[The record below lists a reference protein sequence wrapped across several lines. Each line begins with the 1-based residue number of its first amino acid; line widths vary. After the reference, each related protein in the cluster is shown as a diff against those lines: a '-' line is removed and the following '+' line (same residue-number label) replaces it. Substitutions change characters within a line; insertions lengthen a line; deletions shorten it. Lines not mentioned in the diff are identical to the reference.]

1 MEVNSIAKVG
11 KTLALFAFLAMVAI
25 GAGLVIAWYM
35 GNRGVVAPAKPVEPV
50 QIQPPPT
57 EPSTTIPTKVP
68 VRDPGRLPA
77 EQHWTNPPPEADSR
91 PWEERLDGILVGTVA
106 TEANDKSDAIL
117 KLMAVAPEDAQVE
130 LSQHLINMTQD
141 DHYDGVAGLLTN
153 AATQTSVATVL
164 MNDLL
169 NRRNSL
175 KLPMLLAIA
184 RDDQHPLK
192 DQARDMLE
200 LFLQADYS
208 TNWDQW
214 QAAVDD
220 WLQQNP

>member
-1 MEVNSIAKVG
+1 MEVNSIAKMG

-35 GNRGVVAPAKPVEPV
+35 GNRGVVAPVKQVELLPLPPPVEP
-50 QIQPPPT
+50 PT
-57 EPSTTIPTKVP
+57 PIPAKVA
-68 VRDPGRLPA
+68 VRDPGRQPP
-77 EQHWTNPPPEADSR
+77 EQVWTNPAPEADSR
-91 PWEERLDGILVGTVA
+91 PWEERLDDILVGSA
-106 TEANDKSDAIL
+106 AISANDKSDAIL
-117 KLMAVAPEDAQVE
+117 KLMSSAPDDAQVE
-130 LSQHLINMTQD
+130 LTQHLINMTQD
-141 DHYDGVAGLLTN
+141 DHYDGVSGLLTN
-153 AATQTSVATVL
+153 AATQTGVATVL

-169 NRRNSL
+169 NRHNGL

-184 RDDQHPLK
+184 RDENHPLK
-192 DQARDMLE
+192 DQAKDMLE

-214 QAAVDD
+214 QTAVDT

>member
-1 MEVNSIAKVG
+1 MG
-11 KTLALFAFLAMVAI
+11 KMLVLAMVAI
-25 GAGLVIAWYM
+25 GLGLLIGRLSY
-35 GNRGVVAPAKPVEPV
+35 RGGTPPVKLVDP
-50 QIQPPPT
+50 IQLPRPT
-57 EPSTTIPTKVP
+57 EPSTAIPTNVQVRNP
-68 VRDPGRLPA
+68 VTQQPPPPQEAG
-77 EQHWTNPPPEADSR
+77 WTNPAPEADSG
-91 PWEERLDGILVGTVA
+91 PWEQRLDKILMEGGDV
-106 TEANDKSDAIL
+106 NDKSDMIRN
-117 KLMAVAPEDAQVE
+117 LMTAAPDDAQVE
-130 LSQHLINMTQD
+130 LAQHLINMTQD
-141 DHYDGVAGLLTN
+141 DHYDGAAELLTN
-153 AATQTSVATVL
+153 ATTQTSVATVL

-184 RDDQHPLK
+184 RNDEHPLK

-214 QAAVDD
+214 QSAVDD